1 MAGRALRETVLYYT
15 PDPQDSAA
23 KLKGVLVRMGIRIRN
38 VAPDQVLEQVGALAG
53 MPGFRLLEERGTGLA
68 VIPQKM
74 LVMYLFSSQR
84 MDVLLRNLR
93 KGGVPRIDL
102 KAVITE
108 SNCQWTFYH
117 LYEEISEEHRQM
129 HGEDTAKMHPV
140 NGNE

>member
-1 MAGRALRETVLYYT
+1 
-15 PDPQDSAA
+15 
-23 KLKGVLVRMGIRIRN
+23 
-38 VAPDQVLEQVGALAG
+38 
-53 MPGFRLLEERGTGLA
+53 
-68 VIPQKM
+68 M
-74 LVMYLFSSQR
+74 LVMYRFSSQR
-84 MDVLLRNLR
+84 MDELLRNLR
-93 KGGVPRIDL
+93 KAGVPRIDL

>member
-53 MPGFRLLEERGTGLA
+53 MPGFRLQEERGTALA

-74 LVMYLFSSQR
+74 LVMYRFSSQR
-84 MDVLLRNLR
+84 MDELLRNLR
-93 KGGVPRIDL
+93 KAGVPRIDL

-129 HGEDTAKMHPV
+129 HGEDTANMHPV

>member
-53 MPGFRLLEERGTGLA
+53 MPGFRLQEESGTALA

-74 LVMYLFSSQR
+74 LVMYRFSSQR
-84 MDVLLRNLR
+84 MDELLRNLR
-93 KGGVPRIDL
+93 KAGVPRIDL

-129 HGEDTAKMHPV
+129 HWEDTAKMHPV

>member
-53 MPGFRLLEERGTGLA
+53 MPGFRLQEERGTALA

-74 LVMYLFSSQR
+74 LVMYRFSSQR
-84 MDVLLRNLR
+84 MDELLRNLR
-93 KGGVPRIDL
+93 KAGVPRIDL